1 MQITNRLVIDFC
13 SIFIKSAIIRRAE
26 RNAVSPD
33 VMGAAITPS
42 MAKNPPIPPNQ
53 PSEIYCTMIA
63 ALPFTLS
70 AFSVIPNADWP
81 SGLKK

>member
-42 MAKNPPIPPNQ
+42 MAKNPPITPNQ
-53 PSEIYCTMIA
+53 PSEIFCTMIA
-63 ALPFTLS
+63 ALPLHYLHFRLS
-70 AFSVIPNADWP
+70 RMPI
-81 SGLKK
+81 GLQG